1 MLYKMKLKRN
11 LILLIVIISFSY
23 KSFSQTD
30 TKVVLTENVAR
41 LVVKDL
47 VTYDGLSAEYK
58 IAKQTIN
65 TLEGKVV
72 TLQDVINNIQLQLDN
87 RNKIIEQKEA
97 QIQNYIGISDEL
109 KKALKRERRNKKL
122 YKIGSAIGLAFVI
135 NNMISK

>member
-1 MLYKMKLKRN
+1 MKLKRN

>member
-23 KSFSQTD
+23 RSFSQTD

-58 IAKQTIN
+58 IARQTIA

-87 RNKIIEQKEA
+87 RNKIIEQKDA
-97 QIQNYIGISDEL
+97 QIENYISISDEL

>member
-1 MLYKMKLKRN
+1 MKLKRN
-11 LILLIVIISFSY
+11 LILLIVIINFNY

-30 TKVVLTENVAR
+30 TKIVLTENVAK

-58 IAKQTIN
+58 IARQTIA
-65 TLEGKVV
+65 TLEGKVI
-72 TLQDVINNIQLQLDN
+72 TLQDVINNIQSQLDN
-87 RNKIIEQKEA
+87 RNNIIEQKDV
-97 QIQNYIGISDEL
+97 QIENYINISDEL